1 VYSQKIDTKNKLL
14 FTLRT
19 TVPTVL
25 LIVLLAAVIFLER
38 RSLLYN
44 ALILVAGIVASVYFL
59 YYMFFSNI
67 REKIV
72 DDITQTFNRNYFFD
86 LLKKYS
92 GDNLLIISIDN
103 IKEINE
109 RYGIENGDA
118 ILRKFAHHID
128 LFFKER
134 LQKELPISR
143 FKSGDFLVI
152 LPKEA
157 DVKKLTKEFLNLY
170 DNAFINNIEIK
181 LYAAS
186 TKIESDPKK
195 VIDHLYE
202 ELHYCFGEC
211 TKERKTK
218 PKKREQFDSIIAKII
233 EEERIHLLFQP
244 ALNLK
249 ENRYDLAEVIV
260 KLKDEE
266 ENIIHPSQYIP
277 VINRMGLE
285 NRFDLVMAKRLLET
299 IKEYHLP
306 SIRYSFNISP
316 FSIRNKN
323 FTKSFFNLFNRCSI
337 TPQHFVLE
345 LYESSVYKDIDYYKK
360 ILDLYRQRGFLL
372 AFDNFGACNA
382 SIEYV
387 KRIDVDFVYFD
398 KFFTKNVQ
406 KSRFEIFLRH
416 WISLLHDMGIKSVI
430 KFIDDESKIERFV
443 DLGADYIEGFAV
455 ASPMEAQEFK
465 SFLKEDHEIR

>member
-1 VYSQKIDTKNKLL
+1 M
-14 FTLRT
+14 
-19 TVPTVL
+19 
-25 LIVLLAAVIFLER
+25 
-38 RSLLYN
+38 
-44 ALILVAGIVASVYFL
+44 ASVYFL

-92 GDNLLIISIDN
+92 GDSLLIISIDN

-118 ILRKFAHHID
+118 ILRRFAHHID

-134 LQKELPISR
+134 LQKEPPISR

-186 TKIESDPKK
+186 TKIEGDLKK

-218 PKKREQFDSIIAKII
+218 PKKSEQFDSIIAKII
-233 EEERIHLLFQP
+233 EEERIYLLFQP
-244 ALNLK
+244 VLNLK
-249 ENRYDLAEVIV
+249 KNCYDLAEVIV

-285 NRFDLVMAKRLLET
+285 NRFDLVVAKKLLET

-323 FTKSFFNLFNRCSI
+323 FTKSFFNLFNRYTI

-345 LYESSVYKDIDYYKK
+345 LYENSVYKDIDYYKK
-360 ILDLYRQRGFLL
+360 ILDLYRQRDFLL

-387 KRIDVDFVYFD
+387 KRIDVDYVYFD

-406 KSRFEIFLRH
+406 ERRFEIFLRH
-416 WISLLHDMGIKSVI
+416 WIPLLHDIGIKSVI

-443 DLGADYIEGFAV
+443 NLGADYIEGFAV
-455 ASPMEAQEFK
+455 VSPMEVQEFK
-465 SFLKEDHEIR
+465 SFLKENHAIR